1 MRSNVASKSWYAALL
16 LLASMS
22 DNRIHCTATTKS
34 PCLWPWACYKKA
46 LQAEALRAWRC
57 TLPLWWIAFVITIFS
72 HTLSHTSSPTPYR
85 TPRKQ
90 VAHFLI
96 VIFGTFFCV
105 PLFTGRTSRIKS
117 SASQTCHGCN
127 DEAYDVI
134 SRAKSC
140 YRYNACIYIASIL
153 SKGYSCIRRWWC
165 IIKYDRL

>member
-1 MRSNVASKSWYAALL
+1 MRSNVASKSWYCSNL

-22 DNRIHCTATTKS
+22 DSRVHCTATTKS

-46 LQAEALRAWRC
+46 LQAEALRAWLC

-90 VAHFLI
+90 VAHSLI
-96 VIFGTFFCV
+96 VFFGPFFSG
-105 PLFTGRTSRIKS
+105 PLFAGWT
-117 SASQTCHGCN
+117 SQTCHGCN

-140 YRYNACIYIASIL
+140 YRYNACMHACMHVHTKFIHIQTMHTYT
-153 SKGYSCIRRWWC
+153 RT
-165 IIKYDRL
+165 